1 MNNNERDEAPISFP
15 SARVE
20 KWKDWA
26 RALGALGVRE
36 SEHVM
41 RCATALNQAPNVR
54 NARALTEAVEDTL
67 ERNGNAALRAQARAL
82 LIDLDNEIARAA
94 GD

>member
-1 MNNNERDEAPISFP
+1 MTDDDRDESPISFP
-15 SARVE
+15 SARLE

-36 SEHVM
+36 SDHVM
-41 RCATALNQAPNVR
+41 HCASVLKQAPNVR
-54 NARALTEAVEDTL
+54 NAGALIEAVEASL

-82 LIDLDNEIARAA
+82 LIDLDNEISRAT

>member
-1 MNNNERDEAPISFP
+1 MTDEDRDEAPVSFP
-15 SARVE
+15 SARLE

-36 SEHVM
+36 SDHVM
-41 RCATALNQAPNVR
+41 RCATVLNQAPNVR
-54 NARALTEAVEDTL
+54 NARALIKAVEATL

-82 LIDLDNEIARAA
+82 LIDLDNEIARAT
-94 GD
+94 GY